1 MRPVP
6 QRSSPSRHRDGFTA
20 LLRGAIAAL
29 ACFAALIGATG
40 TGAHE
45 VPTDVTIN
53 LFVKPAGQ
61 RLELLVRVP
70 MAAMRD
76 VDVPTRGPGYLDLAR
91 ADAALRDAVK
101 LWLIDHIDVFEDD
114 RRLPAPR
121 VAAARVSLPSDR
133 SFVSYEAARAHLD
146 GPRLADDLDLYWS
159 QQLLDVLLEYPI
171 RSEGSAFSV
180 HPRVDR
186 FGQRVT
192 TALRFLPPGGDVRA
206 FELHG
211 DPGLVRLDPR
221 WHQAALNFLVSG
233 IWHILKG
240 IDHILF
246 LLCLVIPFRRL
257 ASLILLATSFTVA
270 HSISLIAAAFGFV
283 PDALWFPPLVETL
296 IAATIVYTALENIVG
311 TNIQR
316 RWMITFAFGI
326 VHGFG
331 FSLALRDELQFAGDH
346 LVASL
351 LAFNLGI
358 EIGQVLLL
366 LVFVPALALL
376 FRYVPE
382 RIGTIILS
390 ALVAHTGWHWMS
402 ERGEQLAQFPMPAL
416 DAAFLAGAMRGL
428 MAVLILTALALVAG
442 GLVRRLVL
450 PEKRLPAE

>member
-6 QRSSPSRHRDGFTA
+6 HRSSRSRHRDGVTA
-20 LLRGAIAAL
+20 LLRGAIGAL
-29 ACFAALIGATG
+29 ACLAALIGAIG
-40 TGAHE
+40 AGAHE

-53 LFVKPAGQ
+53 LFVKPAGD

-76 VDVPTRGPGYLDLAR
+76 IDVPTRGPGYLDLAR
-91 ADAALRDAVK
+91 ADAALRDAIK
-101 LWLIDHIDVFEDD
+101 LWLIDHIDVFENEN
-114 RRLPAPR
+114 RLPAPR
-121 VAAARVSLPSDR
+121 IAAARVSLPSDR
-133 SFVSYEAARAHLD
+133 SFTSYETARAHVA
-146 GPRLADDLDLYWS
+146 GPRLADDVDLYWS
-159 QQLLDVLLEYPI
+159 QQLLDVLLDYPI
-171 RSEGSAFSV
+171 RSEGSAFAV

-192 TALRFLPPGGDVRA
+192 TALRFLPPGGNVRA

-221 WHQAALNFLVSG
+221 WHQAAWSFLVSG
-233 IWHILKG
+233 IWHILEG

-331 FSLALRDELQFAGDH
+331 FSFALRDELQFAGDH

-366 LVFVPALALL
+366 LVLVPALALF
-376 FRYVPE
+376 FRHVPE
-382 RIGTIILS
+382 RTGIIILS
-390 ALVAHTGWHWMS
+390 ALVAHTGWHWMI
-402 ERGEQLAQFPMPAL
+402 ERGGQLAQFPLPVL
-416 DAAFLAGAMRGL
+416 DAAFLAGLMRGL
-428 MAVLILTALALVAG
+428 MAALLLTALVLVAG
-442 GLVRRLVL
+442 GLVRRLTP

>member
-6 QRSSPSRHRDGFTA
+6 RRPLRSRHRDGFSGA
-20 LLRGAIAAL
+20 LAAL
-29 ACFAALIGATG
+29 ACLAALVLAPGA
-40 TGAHE
+40 GAHE
-45 VPTDVTIN
+45 VPADVTIN
-53 LFVKPAGQ
+53 LFVKPVGQ

-91 ADAALRDAVK
+91 ADAALRDATK
-101 LWLIDHIDVFEDD
+101 LWLIDHIEVYEDD

-146 GPRLADDLDLYWS
+146 GPRLAEELDLYWS

-171 RSEGSAFSV
+171 RSEGSAFAV

-211 DPGLVRLDPR
+211 DPGLVRLDPG
-221 WHQAALNFLVSG
+221 WHQAALSFLVSG
-233 IWHILKG
+233 IWHILEG
-240 IDHILF
+240 IDHVLF

-311 TNIQR
+311 TTVQR

-331 FSLALRDELQFAGDH
+331 FSFVLRDELQFAGDH

-351 LAFNLGI
+351 LAFNLGV

-366 LVFVPALALL
+366 LMFVPGLALF
-376 FRYVPE
+376 FRHVPE
-382 RIGTIILS
+382 RIGIIILS
-390 ALVAHTGWHWMS
+390 ALVAHTGWHWMI

-416 DAAFLAGAMRGL
+416 DAAFLAGLMRGL
-428 MAVLILTALALVAG
+428 MAALILTALVLLAG
-442 GLVRRLVL
+442 GLVRRLVP

>member
-6 QRSSPSRHRDGFTA
+6 RRPLRSRHRDGFS
-20 LLRGAIAAL
+20 GAIAAL
-29 ACFAALIGATG
+29 ACLAALVFAPGA
-40 TGAHE
+40 GAHE

-91 ADAALRDAVK
+91 ADAALRDAAK
-101 LWLIDHIDVFEDD
+101 LWLIDHIDVYEDD

-146 GPRLADDLDLYWS
+146 GPRLADGLDLYWS

-171 RSEGSAFSV
+171 RSEGSAFAV

-186 FGQRVT
+186 FGERVT

-221 WHQAALNFLVSG
+221 WHQAALSFLVSG
-233 IWHILKG
+233 IWHILEG
-240 IDHILF
+240 IDHVLF

-257 ASLILLATSFTVA
+257 ASLTLLATSFTVA

-296 IAATIVYTALENIVG
+296 IAATIVYTAIENIVG
-311 TNIQR
+311 TTVQR

-331 FSLALRDELQFAGDH
+331 FSFVLRDELQFAGDH

-351 LAFNLGI
+351 LAFNLGV

-366 LVFVPALALL
+366 LMFVPALALF
-376 FRYVPE
+376 FRHVSE
-382 RIGTIILS
+382 RIGIIILS
-390 ALVAHTGWHWMS
+390 ALVAHTGWHWMI

-416 DAAFLAGAMRGL
+416 DAAFLAGLMRGL
-428 MAVLILTALALVAG
+428 MAALILTALVLLAG
-442 GLVRRLVL
+442 GLVRRLVP

>member
-6 QRSSPSRHRDGFTA
+6 RRPLRSRHRDGFS
-20 LLRGAIAAL
+20 GAIAAL
-29 ACFAALIGATG
+29 ACLAALVLAPGA
-40 TGAHE
+40 GAHE

-91 ADAALRDAVK
+91 ADAALRDAAK
-101 LWLIDHIDVFEDD
+101 LWLIDHIDVYEDD

-133 SFVSYEAARAHLD
+133 SFVSYEAARAHVD
-146 GPRLADDLDLYWS
+146 GPRLADGLDLYWS

-171 RSEGSAFSV
+171 RSEGSAFAV

-221 WHQAALNFLVSG
+221 WHQAALSFLVSG
-233 IWHILKG
+233 IWHILEG
-240 IDHILF
+240 IDHVLF

-296 IAATIVYTALENIVG
+296 IAATIVYTAIENIVG
-311 TNIQR
+311 TTVQR

-331 FSLALRDELQFAGDH
+331 FSFVLRDELQFAGDH

-351 LAFNLGI
+351 LAFNLGV

-366 LVFVPALALL
+366 LMFVPALALF
-376 FRYVPE
+376 FRHVSE
-382 RIGTIILS
+382 RIGIIILS
-390 ALVAHTGWHWMS
+390 ALVAHTGWHWMI

-416 DAAFLAGAMRGL
+416 DAAFLAGLMRGL
-428 MAVLILTALALVAG
+428 MAALILTALVLLAG
-442 GLVRRLVL
+442 GLVRRLVP